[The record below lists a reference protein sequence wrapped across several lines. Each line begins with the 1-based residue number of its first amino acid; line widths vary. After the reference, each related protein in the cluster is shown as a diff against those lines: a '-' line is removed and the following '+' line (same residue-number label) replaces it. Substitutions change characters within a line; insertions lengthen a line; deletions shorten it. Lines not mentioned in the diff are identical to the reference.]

1 MGNANSSLN
10 TEEQIP
16 NDLFL
21 NIQKFTKDNVII
33 LEEILKKITNHKS
46 SNTLEEDIKLLKD
59 KKEEDIVI
67 TDDILSNTC
76 TVDNKPKRLR
86 IARDTKQLNMILKAL
101 QLHFRDNFTYKRSK
115 GINIIELL
123 RVPLWVE
130 KRIEYRDIEEFLR
143 NIKGHMSIFRTYSRI
158 PFMGCT
164 DMIRVLLERYEGYEI
179 VANYRGQYRIF
190 KKIIIRYLKEN
201 YGDRREVGNAK
212 RKIRNGRGIDE
223 EYQ

>member
-46 SNTLEEDIKLLKD
+46 SNTLEEDIKVLKD

-86 IARDTKQLNMILKAL
+86 IARDTKQLNMILKML

-164 DMIRVLLERYEGYEI
+164 DRIRVLLERYEGYEI

-201 YGDRREVGNAK
+201 YGDRREGKAK
-212 RKIRNGRGIDE
+212 RKIGNG
-223 EYQ
+223 

>member
-46 SNTLEEDIKLLKD
+46 SNTLEEDIKVLKD

-76 TVDNKPKRLR
+76 TVDNKPKRSR
-86 IARDTKQLNMILKAL
+86 IARDTKQLNMILKML

-164 DMIRVLLERYEGYEI
+164 DMIRGLLERYEGYEI

-201 YGDRREVGNAK
+201 YGDKREGKAK
-212 RKIRNGRGIDE
+212 RKIGNGRS
-223 EYQ
+223 

>member
-46 SNTLEEDIKLLKD
+46 SNTLEEDIKVLKD

-76 TVDNKPKRLR
+76 TVDNKPKRSR
-86 IARDTKQLNMILKAL
+86 IAKDTKQLNMILKML

-201 YGDRREVGNAK
+201 YGDRREGKAK
-212 RKIRNGRGIDE
+212 RKIGNG
-223 EYQ
+223 

>member
-10 TEEQIP
+10 TEEKIP

-46 SNTLEEDIKLLKD
+46 SNTLEEDIKVLKD

-101 QLHFRDNFTYKRSK
+101 QLHFTDNFTYKRSK

-143 NIKGHMSIFRTYSRI
+143 NIKGHMNIFRTYSRI

-201 YGDRREVGNAK
+201 YSDRRKGKENAK
-212 RKIRNGRGIDE
+212 RKIGNGSSRTK
-223 EYQ
+223 

>member
-10 TEEQIP
+10 MEEQIP

-76 TVDNKPKRLR
+76 TVDNKPKRSR
-86 IARDTKQLNMILKAL
+86 IAKDTKQLNMILKML
-101 QLHFRDNFTYKRSK
+101 QLHFTDNFTYKRSK

-201 YGDRREVGNAK
+201 YGDRRKGKENAK
-212 RKIRNGRGIDE
+212 RKIGNGRS
-223 EYQ
+223 

>member
-46 SNTLEEDIKLLKD
+46 SNTLEEDIKVLKD

-76 TVDNKPKRLR
+76 TVDNKPNRSM
-86 IARDTKQLNMILKAL
+86 IARDTKQLNMILKML

-143 NIKGHMSIFRTYSRI
+143 NIKGHMNIFRTYSRI

-201 YGDRREVGNAK
+201 YSDRRKGKENAK
-212 RKIRNGRGIDE
+212 RKIGNGSSRTK
-223 EYQ
+223 

>member
-76 TVDNKPKRLR
+76 TVDNKPKRSM
-86 IARDTKQLNMILKAL
+86 IARDTKQLNMILKML

-123 RVPLWVE
+123 RVPLCVE

-201 YGDRREVGNAK
+201 YGDRRKGKENAK
-212 RKIRNGRGIDE
+212 RKIGNGRS
-223 EYQ
+223 

>member
-46 SNTLEEDIKLLKD
+46 SNTLEEDIKVLKD

-86 IARDTKQLNMILKAL
+86 IVRDTKQLNMILKML
-101 QLHFRDNFTYKRSK
+101 QLHFTDNFTYKRSK

-201 YGDRREVGNAK
+201 YGDRREGKNAK
-212 RKIRNGRGIDE
+212 RKIGNGRG
-223 EYQ
+223 

>member
-76 TVDNKPKRLR
+76 TVDNKPKRSM
-86 IARDTKQLNMILKAL
+86 IARDTKQLNMILKML

-201 YGDRREVGNAK
+201 YGDRRKGKENAK
-212 RKIRNGRGIDE
+212 RKIGNGR
-223 EYQ
+223 

>member
-164 DMIRVLLERYEGYEI
+164 DMIRVLLERYEGYEND
-179 VANYRGQYRIF
+179 ANYRGQYRIF

-201 YGDRREVGNAK
+201 YSDRRKGKENAK
-212 RKIRNGRGIDE
+212 RKIGNGSSRTK
-223 EYQ
+223 